1 MICYF
6 RPDKLPQLL
15 CILAE
20 AMSLLGRRPELD
32 VFYREFEKR
41 SEFEMLLLVVQN
53 AESMS
58 VSEGKMRSNR
68 DFYAPKEHFYGC
80 SCSRRVYA

>member
-6 RPDKLPQLL
+6 RPDMLPQLL

-58 VSEGKMRSNR
+58 VSEGLM
-68 DFYAPKEHFYGC
+68 
-80 SCSRRVYA
+80 VLW